1 MHSTGRSFLLKLCLG
16 DHLLSLPS
24 SKTFLRQKCLTAPS
38 SQVLADFQEA
48 CQAFGQT
55 VKGSLV
61 ISHLQRYPPG
71 PVRRLGLDK
80 EHPGTCLDR
89 TLPCNLTTPTAI
101 KEAGVIH

>member
-1 MHSTGRSFLLKLCLG
+1 MPGLWPDC
-16 DHLLSLPS
+16 
-24 SKTFLRQKCLTAPS
+24 
-38 SQVLADFQEA
+38 E
-48 CQAFGQT
+48 
-55 VKGSLV
+55 GSLV

-89 TLPCNLTTPTAI
+89 TLPCILTTPTAI